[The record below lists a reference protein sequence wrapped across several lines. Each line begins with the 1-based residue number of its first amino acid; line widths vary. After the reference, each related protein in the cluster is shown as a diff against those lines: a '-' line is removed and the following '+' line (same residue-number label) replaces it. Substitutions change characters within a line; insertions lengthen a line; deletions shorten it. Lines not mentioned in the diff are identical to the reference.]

1 MVMNKQQLE
10 QEVEK
15 LKHQLQ
21 STEGDCGILLKENI
35 DLINKIKKLDKTF
48 DDQNLFTAQW
58 RAETEET
65 EE

>member
-1 MVMNKQQLE
+1 MNKQQLE

-15 LKHQLQ
+15 LKRQLE
-21 STEGDCGILLKENI
+21 STQADCGILLKENI

-48 DDQNLFTAQW
+48 DERNLFTSQW